1 MGHRHRRA
9 YAVPLA
15 AAVAGLLVVAGCSG
29 SAGSGSRS
37 SELAN
42 ANASAA
48 TGSGSSTPGT
58 GSRPPIAHRE
68 GVPKQPFDLQAH
80 RGGMGLTT
88 EEQPAA
94 YAKALRLGVTTLELD
109 TQVSADGH
117 VLVNHDRLID
127 GRKCRDTGPVSV
139 GDTAYPY
146 VGKAIST
153 LTITQLRSLDC
164 GFQRFPGFDEQ
175 EVVTGAH
182 LPELTHVVAEW
193 RAAGAKDVWFDI
205 EIKFDPAKPQESVG
219 REEFTQ
225 RVVDEIVALG
235 IGERTMIQSFDWLTL
250 TEVHR
255 LQPTWPLVALTSSD
269 EFGPTL
275 AAGVAGVAVYSP
287 RETIVTRG
295 MVEEAHRLGLRVI
308 PWTVDDPSRMDTL
321 IALGVDGLITNYPD
335 RARTVMAK
343 AGMPLPP
350 PAG

>member
-164 GFQRFPGFDEQ
+164 GFQRFPGFEEQ

-182 LPELTHVVAEW
+182 LPELKHVVAQW
-193 RAAGAKDVWFDI
+193 SAAGARDVWFDI
-205 EIKFDPAKPQESVG
+205 EIKFDPAKPEESVG
-219 REEFTQ
+219 RGEFTQ

-235 IGERTMIQSFDWLTL
+235 IGERTLIQSFDWLTL

-308 PWTVDDPSRMDTL
+308 PWTVDDPSRMETL

-350 PAG
+350 QAG